1 MLYLCFGEK
10 EEVVFRFVQIHAA
23 LCLEMA
29 VLLTH
34 VKGEI
39 INVCQSSLFPVAG
52 YIQSC

>member
-1 MLYLCFGEK
+1 MA
-10 EEVVFRFVQIHAA
+10 FRFVDILAA

-29 VLLTH
+29 VLFTH

-39 INVCQSSLFPVAG
+39 IDVCQSSLFPMAG